1 GVLGEQE
8 RDERDAESALR
19 VIDVNFR
26 AAVSLGIPV
35 AQRLRAQGHGTIV
48 VLSSVA
54 GERARRDN
62 FVYGAS
68 KAGLD
73 AFFQGLAD
81 SLVGSGVQVVVVR
94 PGFVHTRMTAG
105 RPPAPFSTT
114 PDRVAA
120 DIVRGVGRGSVTV
133 WSPGVLRPVMAALR
147 TVAAFDFDG
156 TLTRHDT
163 LVPFLMRVRGR
174 LPVLRAMLAT
184 APGMARA
191 ALDGDAR
198 HAAKEALLIATLGGW
213 WLDELRPYAAD
224 YARHLVASELRPDR
238 LARLRWHREQGHEVV
253 LVSASPELYVAPTA
267 ELLGCAATLAT
278 RLEVDRRDRL
288 TGRIFEANVR

>member
-1 GVLGEQE
+1 MKDAFGSVQSVLVLGGTSEIALATVRRLAERRLRSAVLAGRDTARLSSAAADLQRAGVSQVDVVGFDALDVASHPRLVEELWSQHREFDMVLLAFGVLGEQS
-8 RDERDAESALR
+8 RDERDAASALQ

-26 AAVSLGIPV
+26 AAVSLGIPI

-133 WSPGVLRPVMAALR
+133 WSPGVLRPVMSALR
-147 TVAAFDFDG
+147 HLPRPIF
-156 TLTRHDT
+156 RR
-163 LVPFLMRVRGR
+163 MRG
-174 LPVLRAMLAT
+174 
-184 APGMARA
+184 
-191 ALDGDAR
+191 
-198 HAAKEALLIATLGGW
+198 
-213 WLDELRPYAAD
+213 
-224 YARHLVASELRPDR
+224 
-238 LARLRWHREQGHEVV
+238 
-253 LVSASPELYVAPTA
+253 
-267 ELLGCAATLAT
+267 
-278 RLEVDRRDRL
+278 
-288 TGRIFEANVR
+288 

>member
-1 GVLGEQE
+1 MKDAFGSVQSILVLGGTSEIALATVRKLAERRARTVVLAGRDTARLSSAAADLERAGATTVDVVPFDATDFPSHQRLVDDAFTKHGEFDLVLLAFGVLGEQE
-8 RDERDAESALR
+8 RDENDAASALE

-35 AQRLRAQGHGTIV
+35 AQKLRAQGHGTIV

-105 RPPAPFSTT
+105 RPAAPFSTT
-114 PDRVAA
+114 PDKVAD
-120 DIVRGVGRGSVTV
+120 DIVRGVARGSTTV
-133 WSPGVLRPVMAALR
+133 WSPGILRPVMSA
-147 TVAAFDFDG
+147 V
-156 TLTRHDT
+156 
-163 LVPFLMRVRGR
+163 
-174 LPVLRAMLAT
+174 
-184 APGMARA
+184 
-191 ALDGDAR
+191 
-198 HAAKEALLIATLGGW
+198 
-213 WLDELRPYAAD
+213 
-224 YARHLVASELRPDR
+224 RHLPRP
-238 LARLRWHREQGHEVV
+238 
-253 LVSASPELYVAPTA
+253 
-267 ELLGCAATLAT
+267 
-278 RLEVDRRDRL
+278 
-288 TGRIFEANVR
+288 IFRKMRA